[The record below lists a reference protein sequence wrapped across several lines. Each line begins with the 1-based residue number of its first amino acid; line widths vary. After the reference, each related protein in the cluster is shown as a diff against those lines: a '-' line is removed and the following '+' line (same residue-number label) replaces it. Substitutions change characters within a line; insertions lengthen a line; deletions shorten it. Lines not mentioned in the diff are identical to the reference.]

1 MGARRYLRVPLRHR
15 RALAALGVVAVAG
28 TAAAACDPVGGMSSA
43 TVSITTDKTATDKL
57 KQDGV
62 NVSWLSCT
70 AKVSGTSTSTRKPSP
85 SSTHSVATVDCRGRT
100 KDNKAITVT
109 GKVTQVVDDRC
120 VRGDLTAKVG
130 DRTVFK
136 ATVLGNCNAPAPTTS
151 SHPRPTGKPGSH
163 PTATVTVTVT
173 ETFRGK

>member
-1 MGARRYLRVPLRHR
+1 MPLRHR
-15 RALAALGVVAVAG
+15 RALAALGVIATAGAAV
-28 TAAAACDPVGGMSSA
+28 AACDPVGGMSSA

-62 NVSWLSCT
+62 NVQWLSCT
-70 AKVSGTSTSTRKPSP
+70 AKVNGGGTSTRTPAP

-109 GKVTQVVDDRC
+109 GKVTEVRDDRC

-136 ATVLGNCNAPAPTTS
+136 VNVLGDCNAPAPTATT
-151 SHPRPTGKPGSH
+151 HPKPPGKPGSH